1 MTTALDRLEDRP
13 VCNIPTARGW
23 CVLTEEHAASHL
35 PLPATYPPTR
45 IVVREVVDTRDSVTD
60 PDVIGAWGLEYDG
73 PRCGDDDCRTPVG
86 GEGERCPEC
95 AA

>member
-1 MTTALDRLEDRP
+1 MIAVLGRAEDRP
-13 VCNIPTARGW
+13 VCNVPTARGW
-23 CVLTEEHAASHL
+23 CVLTEEHPASHL

-45 IVVREVVDTRDSVTD
+45 IVVTEVVDTRDSVVD
-60 PDVIGAWGLEYDG
+60 PDVIGAWGLEWDG
-73 PRCGDDDCRTPVG
+73 PRCLDCPAPVG